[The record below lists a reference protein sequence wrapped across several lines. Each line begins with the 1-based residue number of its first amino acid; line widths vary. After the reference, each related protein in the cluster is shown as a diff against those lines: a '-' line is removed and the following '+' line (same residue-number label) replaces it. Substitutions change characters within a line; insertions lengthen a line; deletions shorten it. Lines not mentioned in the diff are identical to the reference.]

1 MLTILKLKL
10 LPLNVH
16 TETSRPI
23 YLVFVVPMSG
33 RCSSG
38 AKSLANSCVF
48 RSDADNSQA
57 QTPAFE
63 CTYRNQQA
71 NLPRLCRTNVGTML
85 FWGKIARQ
93 FVCFPI

>member
-1 MLTILKLKL
+1 MNAEIDRGATEKLVISKDIPKKL
-10 LPLNVH
+10 
-16 TETSRPI
+16 
-23 YLVFVVPMSG
+23 
-33 RCSSG
+33 
-38 AKSLANSCVF
+38 A
-48 RSDADNSQA
+48 DADNSQA

-93 FVCFPI
+93 FVCFPAVSMPGFQPEKWP